1 MDAPPRAPDVAS
13 SPAAE
18 QRPPARERRDWR
30 PLASVAVVALLVALP
45 LRALFLQN
53 GSPME
58 EGFML
63 TFPERLLAGDVPH
76 RDFLHLYGPGS
87 LWVLAAVYE
96 VVGTSLAA
104 ERTVGLVQ
112 HLLVISGVL
121 VLAWPFGRRVAT
133 VCAVVAV
140 FLTVTPI
147 GLAALAWSGG
157 VALAFSGLVAGLHG
171 RRLALR
177 GLAPHGARVTGGRQ
191 PSRAATGLLVAAGV
205 LGAAAL
211 LYRPDLVLAVGLS
224 YATVAWR
231 LDRPHLV
238 RLVGPMAAVLLVG
251 YGVHLLLAGP
261 GNAVRGMFI
270 EPVFELRAG
279 RRLPAPPPW
288 DRFDGALDA
297 LAQLVVPGWSL
308 PALEGPQQ
316 VLIWFFLLPA
326 VALLEVASGWRRLR
340 ADRTDRKGT
349 VMLAVGL
356 LGLGMLPQ
364 ALQRPDATHLA
375 WVSCVSL
382 SMLPM
387 HVADLVAARPRGAR
401 RTAGVAAAVATAA
414 VLLFAVIPHFTVRP
428 WLELTRQALTRDFS
442 DADVVRGERN
452 FYLGTEPVTPAA
464 QAVVDE
470 LDRRSQPGER
480 LLVGTADLRLTPYS
494 DAFFYFLFPELTPA
508 TRYIEMDPGIANA
521 EGSGLAEDVAS
532 ADWLILSHVWDFWD
546 EPNDARM
553 LGSDAPNQV
562 VARDFC
568 LVDEYGDPAEP
579 DFLLY
584 ERCR

>member
-1 MDAPPRAPDVAS
+1 
-13 SPAAE
+13 
-18 QRPPARERRDWR
+18 
-30 PLASVAVVALLVALP
+30 
-45 LRALFLQN
+45 
-53 GSPME
+53 ME

-63 TFPERLLAGDVPH
+63 TFPERILAGDVPH

-87 LWVLAAVYE
+87 LWVLAVVYE

-112 HLLVISGVL
+112 HLLVIAGVL

-157 VALAFSGLVAGLHG
+157 VALALSGLVAGLHG
-171 RRLALR
+171 RRLARHRRALPR
-177 GLAPHGARVTGGRQ
+177 PAPDASGPGSGLAAAGGP
-191 PSRAATGLLVAAGV
+191 PSAAATVLLAAAGV

-211 LYRPDLVLAVGLS
+211 LYRPDLFLAVGLS
-224 YATVAWR
+224 YGAVAWR

-238 RLVGPMAAVLLVG
+238 RFLGPMAALLLVG

-261 GNAVRGMFI
+261 EDAVRGMFI

-288 DRFDGALDA
+288 DGFDGALDA

-308 PALEGPQQ
+308 PAPAGPQQ
-316 VLIWFFLLPA
+316 VVIWFFLLPA
-326 VALLEVASGWRRLR
+326 VALFEVLSGWRRLR
-340 ADRTDRKGT
+340 ADPTAWKGT

-356 LGLGMLPQ
+356 LALGMLPQ

-382 SMLPM
+382 SLLPM
-387 HVADLVAARPRGAR
+387 HVADVVASRRGSR
-401 RTAGVAAAVATAA
+401 RTTGAVVALTTAL
-414 VLLFAVIPHFTVRP
+414 VLLFAVIPHFTLRP
-428 WLELTRQALTRDFS
+428 WVELTRQALTRDFS
-442 DADVVRGERN
+442 DDDVVRGDRN
-452 FYLGTEPVTPAA
+452 FYLGNEPVTPAA

-470 LDRRSQPGER
+470 LDRRSAPGER

-521 EGSGLAEDVAS
+521 EDSGLAEDVAS

-546 EPNDARM
+546 EPNDARV
-553 LGSDAPNQV
+553 LGSDVPNQV

-568 LVDEYGDPAEP
+568 LVDRYGDPAAP

>member
-1 MDAPPRAPDVAS
+1 MDAPPRAHDVAS
-13 SPAAE
+13 SPPATE
-18 QRPPARERRDWR
+18 QPVPAPRHRDWR

-45 LRALFLQN
+45 LRALYLQT

-63 TFPERLLAGDVPH
+63 TFPERILAGDVPH

-87 LWVLAAVYE
+87 LWVLAVVYE

-112 HLLVISGVL
+112 HLLVIFGVL

-157 VALAFSGLVAGLHG
+157 VALALCGLVAGLHG
-171 RRLALR
+171 RRLAR
-177 GLAPHGARVTGGRQ
+177 QRPTGGAP
-191 PSRAATGLLVAAGV
+191 PSGVATGLLAAAGV

-211 LYRPDLVLAVGLS
+211 LYRPDLFLAVGLS
-224 YATVAWR
+224 YGAVAWR
-231 LDRPHLV
+231 LDRPHLL
-238 RLVGPMAAVLLVG
+238 RLLGPMAAVLLVG
-251 YGVHLLLAGP
+251 YGVHLLVAGP

-308 PALEGPQQ
+308 PAPAGPQQ
-316 VLIWFFLLPA
+316 VVIWFFLLPA
-326 VALLEVASGWRRLR
+326 VALFEVVAGWRRLR
-340 ADRTDRKGT
+340 ADPTAWKGT

-356 LGLGMLPQ
+356 LALGMLPQ
-364 ALQRPDATHLA
+364 AVQRPDATHLA

-382 SMLPM
+382 SLLPM
-387 HVADLVAARPRGAR
+387 HVADVVASRRGSPR
-401 RTAGVAAAVATAA
+401 RTTGAIVALATAL
-414 VLLFAVIPHFTVRP
+414 VLLFAVLPHFTLRP
-428 WLELTRQALTRDFS
+428 WVELTRQALTRDFS
-442 DADVVRGERN
+442 GDDVVRGDRN
-452 FYLGTEPVTPAA
+452 FYLGNEPVTPAA

-470 LDRRSQPGER
+470 LDRRSAPGER

-521 EGSGLAEDVAS
+521 EDSGLAEDVAS

-546 EPNDARM
+546 EPNDARV
-553 LGSDAPNQV
+553 LGSDVPNQV

-568 LVDEYGDPAEP
+568 LVDRYGDPAAP